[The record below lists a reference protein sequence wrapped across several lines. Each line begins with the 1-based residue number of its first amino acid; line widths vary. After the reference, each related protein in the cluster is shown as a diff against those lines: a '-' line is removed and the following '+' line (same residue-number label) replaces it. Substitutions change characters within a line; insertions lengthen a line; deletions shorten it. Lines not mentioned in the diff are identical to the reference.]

1 MSKLLETEIL
11 LRRFAFGVRPDLLNR
26 ALKMGRAG
34 LTEWLLE
41 ARPEGAIWPEDALE
55 RLMNAD
61 QKEPDLYRVQSA
73 EFTRLI
79 AFDAP
84 LQAQMMLFWHNLFA
98 VSIDKVSYAGPM
110 RDYFALIRRHALGS
124 FADLLN
130 GMCRD
135 QAMIFWL
142 DQHENR
148 AGRPNENLAREL
160 MELFTL
166 GIGRYTEDDVKEAA
180 RALTGWTFGR
190 MQNRRMTPHS
200 IPRTDTAFFI
210 HEPSRDTAPK
220 RVLGQT
226 IHTGQDLIDLLLSR
240 PDCSEWIA
248 EKAWRWFA
256 EDAAPAPAIK
266 RRLGEEMRRN
276 GMQIKPMLRLM
287 MTMPEFFRAAEKP
300 KVKSPIQ
307 LCRQLA
313 EATGADIVQQRILVE
328 AAPRSGTRSIN
339 LSVNFLQSCRAM
351 GMELMRPP
359 DVAGWPG
366 GRDWIST
373 SHMVERIRLASLW
386 RNRTVGAELQKAP
399 DLLEAWPLNAK
410 PLAEFLIGL
419 TGLRPTEGRLL
430 AVERAIVQRRPR
442 GDVPAGNVVRIAA
455 EGLQVLLADPELQVH

>member
-240 PDCSEWIA
+240 PDCSERIA

-256 EDAAPAPAIK
+256 EDAAPAPAIIWNQNLK
-266 RRLGEEMRRN
+266 RY
-276 GMQIKPMLRLM
+276 
-287 MTMPEFFRAAEKP
+287 
-300 KVKSPIQ
+300 
-307 LCRQLA
+307 
-313 EATGADIVQQRILVE
+313 
-328 AAPRSGTRSIN
+328 
-339 LSVNFLQSCRAM
+339 
-351 GMELMRPP
+351 
-359 DVAGWPG
+359 W
-366 GRDWIST
+366 
-373 SHMVERIRLASLW
+373 
-386 RNRTVGAELQKAP
+386 QKAKKP
-399 DLLEAWPLNAK
+399 TNLNW
-410 PLAEFLIGL
+410 
-419 TGLRPTEGRLL
+419 
-430 AVERAIVQRRPR
+430 V
-442 GDVPAGNVVRIAA
+442 
-455 EGLQVLLADPELQVH
+455 